1 MIPGYKKIA
10 ENGDWVL
17 SKITECPDDNLDIQK
32 AQSPLYMDKDI
43 FNSCPYK
50 EYIFQNHNVL
60 FIIINGSYGLGITD
74 EHSDYDLEVFIKG
87 EAEELER
94 DVCLFYK
101 GRKVHWY
108 YQDKNYK
115 PLSIMELIG
124 VAEYCKL
131 SDKQLIYAT
140 DEGRGLFNKLKQI
153 SPELSKTAMELIVA
167 YQKDNTFQWYINQPI
182 NEESKFIGKFAG
194 AYSLIYFYLFDKVDE
209 MDTAEQLYLKRIRWC
224 PLQSLAIEHLK
235 ERLKSL
241 IALPLPSYEQ
251 LEQKIYSEYESIWE
265 EN

>member
-10 ENGDWVL
+10 EDGDWVL
-17 SKITECPDDNLDIQK
+17 SKITKCPDDKLNIQK
-32 AQSPLYMDKDI
+32 AQSPLYMDNDI

-50 EYIFQNHNVL
+50 EYIFQKYNVL

-74 EHSDYDLEVFIKG
+74 EHSDYDLEVFIDG
-87 EAEELER
+87 EAKEFEL
-94 DVCLFYK
+94 DICLFYK

-108 YQDKNYK
+108 YHDKNWQ
-115 PLSIMELIG
+115 PPSIMKLIG

-140 DEGRGLFNKLKQI
+140 NKGRALFNKLKQV
-153 SPELSKTAMELIVA
+153 SLKLSKTAMELIVA
-167 YQKDNTFQWYINQPI
+167 YQKDNTFKWYINQPV

-194 AYSLIYFYLFDKVDE
+194 AYSLIYFYLFNKVDE
-209 MDTAEQLYLKRIRWC
+209 MDAAEQLYLKRIRWY
-224 PLQSLAIEHLK
+224 PLQPLAIEHLK
-235 ERLKSL
+235 ERLKAL
-241 IALPLPSYEQ
+241 MELPLPPYEQ
-251 LEQKIYSEYESIWE
+251 LEQKIYSEYKSIWE

>member
-10 ENGDWVL
+10 EDGDWVL
-17 SKITECPDDNLDIQK
+17 SKITKCPDDKLNIQK

-50 EYIFQNHNVL
+50 EYIFQKYNVL

-74 EHSDYDLEVFIKG
+74 EHSDYDLEVFIDG
-87 EAEELER
+87 EAKEFEL
-94 DVCLFYK
+94 DICLFYK

-108 YQDKNYK
+108 YHDKNWQ
-115 PLSIMELIG
+115 PPSIMKLIG

-140 DEGRGLFNKLKQI
+140 NKGRALFNKLKQV
-153 SPELSKTAMELIVA
+153 SLKLSKTAMELIVA
-167 YQKDNTFQWYINQPI
+167 YQKDNTFKWYINQPV

-194 AYSLIYFYLFDKVDE
+194 AYSLIYFYLFNKVDE
-209 MDTAEQLYLKRIRWC
+209 MDAAEQLYLKRIRWC
-224 PLQSLAIEHLK
+224 PLQPLAIEHLK
-235 ERLKSL
+235 ERLKAL
-241 IALPLPSYEQ
+241 MELPLPPYEQ
-251 LEQKIYSEYESIWE
+251 LEQKIYSEYKSIWE